1 MNNTEGQLFSD
12 HPEFDKLLSEL
23 SHLLFDVNG
32 DVSTLQQFID
42 TLESGLAT
50 GNSIN
55 KILTKSLNNIEMV
68 TEKMKKLKTVLDEL
82 LAIDRSLLDNQRLIS
97 RDKIVRDIDFSVK
110 EFKRCQLRLKNFDE
124 KLAEVNKSALL
135 QEETEALESDPSS
148 ANLLPDHHR
157 MQMIVE
163 RNTQALSEAD
173 YQNNLYAQRN
183 AEIGRI
189 QSNIQDVNR
198 IFKDLSAM
206 VLEQGMMVDTIESNM
221 YSVENNTKMA
231 SKELTK
237 ALEYQKEVKNLLLFL
252 LYFAHGLF
260 VNDHGISL
268 KKILYIIIISFKSG
282 INLITRICL
291 WTRYH
296 QQWLKY
302 FHRSI

>member
-1 MNNTEGQLFSD
+1 MNSTEGQLFSD

-110 EFKRCQLRLKNFDE
+110 EFKRCQMRLKNFDE

-237 ALEYQKEVKNLLLFL
+237 ALEYQKKKSKIFFYFFFILLMVFL
-252 LYFAHGLF
+252 LMIMA
-260 VNDHGISL
+260 SL
-268 KKILYIIIISFKSG
+268 
-282 INLITRICL
+282 
-291 WTRYH
+291 
-296 QQWLKY
+296 
-302 FHRSI
+302 

>member
-1 MNNTEGQLFSD
+1 MNYTESQLFSD
-12 HPEFDKLLSEL
+12 HPAFDKKLSEL

-32 DVSTLQQFID
+32 DVSTLQQFLD

-55 KILTKSLNNIEMV
+55 KILAKSLNNIDMV
-68 TEKMKKLKTVLDEL
+68 TEKMKKLKIVLDEL
-82 LAIDRSLLDNQRLIS
+82 LSIDRSLIDNQRLIS

-110 EFKRCQLRLKNFDE
+110 EFKKCQQRLKNFDE
-124 KLAEVNKSALL
+124 KLAEENKSALL
-135 QEETEALESDPSS
+135 QEETETMESNPSS
-148 ANLLPDHHR
+148 ASLLPGHHR

-163 RNTQALSEAD
+163 RNTQVLSESD

-198 IFKDLSAM
+198 IFKDLSTM

-237 ALEYQKEVKNLLLFL
+237 ALEYQKKKSKIIFYFFFMLLMVFL
-252 LYFAHGLF
+252 LMIMA
-260 VNDHGISL
+260 SL
-268 KKILYIIIISFKSG
+268 
-282 INLITRICL
+282 
-291 WTRYH
+291 
-296 QQWLKY
+296 
-302 FHRSI
+302 